1 MLVENNSIEEI
12 ITFKEKVFEKYTKMM
27 YKWLGKK
34 VVKFTIDMH
43 KKSRYENKYGIMEQS
58 FLLENQK
65 MCIRFEPQYDEK
77 CRCKKFDFYYT
88 IDTFV
93 ETSRGKLT
101 YSFTPEGVDIF
112 TPHYN
117 KRHKERIVP
126 KGTIVLNDEEKQ
138 IQYKRNGKVYELT
151 VYADTVSI
159 RRKLHDDVSLYI
171 TCLHKGQ
178 CRGKNYQE
186 LFNKLNNNEYDDTIN
201 SFIDENDVYEWK

>member
-43 KKSRYENKYGIMEQS
+43 KKSRYENIYGIMEQT

-65 MCIRFEPQYDEK
+65 MNICFEPQYDEK
-77 CRCKKFDFYYT
+77 CRCKRFDFYYT

-93 ETSRGKLT
+93 ETSRGKLS
-101 YSFTPEGVDIF
+101 YSFTPDGVDIF
-112 TPHYN
+112 TPHYE

-126 KGTIVLNDEEKQ
+126 KGTIVLGDEEKQ
-138 IQYKRNGKVYELT
+138 ITYRRNGKVYELT
-151 VYADTVSI
+151 IYADTISI
-159 RRKLHDDVSLYI
+159 RRRLHTDVTLYI
-171 TCLHKGQ
+171 TCLHKDM
-178 CRGKNYQE
+178 CTGKNYQE
-186 LFNKLNNNEYDDTIN
+186 LFKRIENKEDDSSIN
-201 SFIDENDVYEWK
+201 AIIDEQDIYEWK